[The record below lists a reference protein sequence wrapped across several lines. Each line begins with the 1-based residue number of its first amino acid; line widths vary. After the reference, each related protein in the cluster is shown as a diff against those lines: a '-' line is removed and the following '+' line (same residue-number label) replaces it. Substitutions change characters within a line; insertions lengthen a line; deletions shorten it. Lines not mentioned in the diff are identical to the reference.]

1 MTICAKLVGEMKQGS
16 TRAMGGRIEQG
27 VARRL
32 EKQGYK
38 ILDMNF
44 AWQQGE
50 IDIVAV
56 DGDRLV
62 FVEVKA
68 RRSGKY
74 GSGIEAV
81 TPWKLRKIARTGD
94 YFRKIWKGKPLP
106 VASRIDVVGVEM
118 EGKEIL
124 KVEHLKDVTG

>member
-1 MTICAKLVGEMKQGS
+1 MKMGENKRAFGS
-16 TRAMGGRIEQG
+16 SIEQK
-27 VARRL
+27 VAHYL
-32 EKQGYK
+32 WKEGYK
-38 ILDMNF
+38 ILATNF
-44 AWQQGE
+44 QWQMGE

-81 TPWKLRKIARTGD
+81 TPGKLKKIARTGD
-94 YFRKIWKGKPLP
+94 YFRKTWKGRELP

-118 EGKEIL
+118 GGGEIDE
-124 KVEHLKDVTG
+124 VEHLKDVTA